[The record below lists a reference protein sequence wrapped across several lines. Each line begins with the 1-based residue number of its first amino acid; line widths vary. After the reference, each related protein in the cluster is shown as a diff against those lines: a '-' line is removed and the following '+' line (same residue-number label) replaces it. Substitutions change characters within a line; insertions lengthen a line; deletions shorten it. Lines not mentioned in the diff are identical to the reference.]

1 MQPRRAR
8 IHRSSRFFTRSF
20 KHATRQSVGPPNINP
35 ARPLDNDGSA
45 SYRWALTNRTGLWE
59 KKISLEIRFQRNEKH
74 CRCLKVVFIL
84 FSDTSVEKAQ
94 RARIKWKIGSMYI
107 WWPIFLFQNKIF
119 STEIE
124 EFFSQF
130 GSSYPEVNWR
140 IWYSEMNIWLVDYS
154 IISITLVKACQ
165 IVLRL
170 IFNFNSDFMG
180 KRCLRYSG
188 QEMVRTDHL

>member
-1 MQPRRAR
+1 MRGLLPVARRGRMMQPRRAR

-84 FSDTSVEKAQ
+84 FSDTSVEEAQ
-94 RARIKWKIGSMYI
+94 RARIK
-107 WWPIFLFQNKIF
+107 
-119 STEIE
+119 
-124 EFFSQF
+124 
-130 GSSYPEVNWR
+130 
-140 IWYSEMNIWLVDYS
+140 
-154 IISITLVKACQ
+154 
-165 IVLRL
+165 
-170 IFNFNSDFMG
+170 
-180 KRCLRYSG
+180 
-188 QEMVRTDHL
+188 